1 MIYKTDRRTIDV
13 IISKFF
19 HLCFKM
25 AQSFESLDTIL
36 SGWAK
41 DKEQKKFQSRHRTG
55 TRNRNKKDRAI
66 SYFRK

>member
-41 DKEQKKFQSRHRTG
+41 DKEQKNSSQGIEQVRETG
-55 TRNRNKKDRAI
+55 I
-66 SYFRK
+66 RKIEPFLI